1 MGVEARRARTHYA
14 APRGGTVSE
23 PSWNHGNDNGP
34 PPPNRPWWWNNMW
47 AVGPTTGAFAILL
60 ATFFGWLPSPML
72 TTLQSIDSQALR
84 TQQILAAVQQS
95 MAQAQATMAQA
106 QETIAKSAAARDAR
120 MESLQLRIESMTR
133 GGRLNCRLLAKLIR
147 SPDVNEKCDEM

>member
-1 MGVEARRARTHYA
+1 
-14 APRGGTVSE
+14 
-23 PSWNHGNDNGP
+23 
-34 PPPNRPWWWNNMW
+34 MW

-72 TTLQSIDSQALR
+72 TTLQSIDNQALR

-95 MAQAQATMAQA
+95 MAQAQGTMAQA

-120 MESLQLRIESMTR
+120 MESLQVRMEGVTR
-133 GGRLNCRLLAKLIR
+133 GSRLNCRLLAKLAK
-147 SPDVNEKCDEM
+147 SPEANEKCDEM